1 MNRLVAHIDGI
12 GLIGPG
18 FVNWPAAQAV
28 LRGESAYVN
37 SPVALPAPTS
47 LPPAERRRTGP
58 IVRLSLA
65 VGLEAV
71 AASGLDAAGLAT
83 VFSSSGA
90 DGDNCHAIC
99 EALASDDRQISPTR
113 FHNSVHNAASGY
125 WGIATGAMAPST
137 SMCTYDATFGAGL
150 LEAASQELASGQPVV
165 LIACDTPY
173 PEPLQRARPLPGC
186 FGVALVFSPR
196 RTVRTLATVE
206 LTMAQGEADVMADP
220 ALEALRRQI
229 PAARSLPLLAVLARG
244 GTQSVT
250 LDYLDGLQL
259 VVGVSP

>member
-1 MNRLVAHIDGI
+1 MSRLTAHIDGI

-18 FVNWPAAQAV
+18 FTSWPAARAV
-28 LRGESAYVN
+28 LRSETAYVN
-37 SPVALPAPTS
+37 SPVSLPAPS
-47 LPPAERRRTGP
+47 ALPPAERRRTGQ

-71 AASGLDAAGLAT
+71 AASGLDAAKLTT

-99 EALASDDRQISPTR
+99 EVLASDDRLISPTR

-137 SMCTYDATFGAGL
+137 SICTYDATFGAGL
-150 LEAASQELASGQPVV
+150 LEAASQLAAGGEPVV
-165 LIACDTPY
+165 LVACDTPY
-173 PEPLQRARPLPGC
+173 PEPLQSARPMSGS
-186 FGVALVFSPR
+186 FGVALVLSPQ
-196 RTVRTLATVE
+196 RTDRTLAS
-206 LTMAQGEADVMADP
+206 LQLFLAQGEPDAMTDP
-220 ALEALRRQI
+220 ALETLRRRI
-229 PAARSLPLLAVLARG
+229 PAARCLPLMSAIALGRAQAVA
-244 GTQSVT
+244 

-259 VVGVSP
+259 VIGVPQ